1 MRQLRELRHQRR
13 LATLIVV
20 TLMVGLLSTSC
31 GLSKHELAGDAGTHA
46 DIGKGGSGSASHADW
61 NHSGGGGG
69 GGDKDDEPVVSAPGE
84 TVALLHPK
92 PPVVTIQPPVML
104 DQPTEQ
110 QTDFVTTKGEKLVA
124 LTFDDGPD
132 SHYTP
137 AILDILKAKKI
148 HATFFTV
155 GIQVKKYGKVMR
167 RIRDEGSEIGNHSY
181 AHKDL
186 SKLDSDPIM
195 NQIKWTDALIN
206 NQIGYVP
213 HLVRAPYGATSPLLK
228 QIVKDNGRELIG
240 WTVDTRDWAGSSVA
254 AMRANVNKNTHPGG
268 IILMHSFGSKH
279 IRNTVELLPLII
291 KDLQNK
297 GYTFV
302 TVSELLAAK
311 AHSNH
316 AKTKNG

>member
-1 MRQLRELRHQRR
+1 MRQLRELRHRRR
-13 LATLIVV
+13 LASLIVV
-20 TLMVGLLSTSC
+20 TLMIGLLSTSC
-31 GLSKHELAGDAGTHA
+31 GLSKDELAGAAHPSLPPGRSNSDTGTNADSGIGNSESGTHV
-46 DIGKGGSGSASHADW
+46 DDNHTGSS
-61 NHSGGGGG
+61 
-69 GGDKDDEPVVSAPGE
+69 PGQ
-84 TVALLHPK
+84 TVALLHPQ
-92 PPVVTIQPPVML
+92 PPVITIEPPVML

-110 QTDFVTTKGEKLVA
+110 NTDFLSPQGAKLVA

-132 SHYTP
+132 GHYTP

-155 GIQVKKYGKVMR
+155 GTQVKRYGKVMR

-186 SKLDSDPIM
+186 SKLDSNPIL
-195 NQIKWTDALIN
+195 NQIKWTDELIHK
-206 NQIGYVP
+206 QIGYVP
-213 HLVRAPYGATSPLLK
+213 RLVRAPYGATSPLLK

-279 IRNTVELLPLII
+279 VSNTVELLPLII

-316 AKTKNG
+316 AKTKQG